1 MPEITTEW
9 EGLSLTRRG
18 DEGYFDETSSRHRAR
33 NFDAELLREPVTV
46 LSTRL
51 PVIFPKE
58 ASTSDAM
65 RSMQAQH
72 RGCVLV
78 TENGTSSSP
87 LTGIFTERDIML
99 RVINRG
105 RNPAETPLTEVMTH
119 EPECLQADARIAWVL
134 NVMSVGGFRHVPV
147 VNGRGCPVAVISVR
161 DVVEFLVQSF
171 PNEILNLPPDFGARR
186 PIPRDG
192 A

>member
-1 MPEITTEW
+1 MPETTSDG
-9 EGLSLTRRG
+9 EGLSLATRG
-18 DEGYFDETSSRHRAR
+18 DEGYFDDANGTAR
-33 NFDAELLREPVTV
+33 TRKFDAQLLSEPVTV

-51 PVIFPKE
+51 PLIFPKE
-58 ASTSDAM
+58 ASTSEAM

-78 TENGTSSSP
+78 SENGTSSSA

-105 RNPAETPLTEVMTH
+105 RNPAETPLSDVMTWD
-119 EPECLQADARIAWVL
+119 PEALKVDARIAWVL

-147 VNGRGCPVAVISVR
+147 VNGRGYPVAVISVR

-171 PNEILNLPPDFGARR
+171 PTEILNLPPDFDQRR
-186 PIPRDG
+186 ALSRDG

>member
-1 MPEITTEW
+1 
-9 EGLSLTRRG
+9 
-18 DEGYFDETSSRHRAR
+18 
-33 NFDAELLREPVTV
+33 

-78 TENGTSSSP
+78 TENGTSSTP

-105 RNPAETPLTEVMTH
+105 RNPAETALTEVMTH
-119 EPECLQADARIAWVL
+119 DPESLQADARIAWVL

-147 VNGRGCPVAVISVR
+147 VNTRGCPVAVISVR

-171 PNEILNLPPDFGARR
+171 PNEILNLPPDFGLRR
-186 PIPRDG
+186 PMPRDG